1 MKVESMIDLNF
12 PSTLPSATRNPFYKM
27 GSWTSPKFLL
37 MVFITLIKSFWK
49 SGNLFSKRFLA
60 VGDKFERRRSC

>member
-12 PSTLPSATRNPFYKM
+12 PSTLPSATRNPFYKR

-37 MVFITLIKSFWK
+37 IKSFWK
-49 SGNLFSKRFLA
+49 SRNLFSKRFLA
-60 VGDKFERRRSC
+60 VGDKSERRRSC